1 LKKTEETLETMGELI
16 AACRFKEAIKAA
28 MTLAQ
33 EANRYLEE
41 KSPWKVI
48 KTDKQSA
55 AVTLYVALTVISGL
69 RTAFYPFLPFRSQKL
84 HEYLGYEGKV
94 EDDGWQLRFPSPGQ
108 KLLPPEPL
116 FIKLDEEVVE
126 QETDRLGKKDNI

>member
-1 LKKTEETLETMGELI
+1 
-16 AACRFKEAIKAA
+16 

-48 KTDKQSA
+48 KTDKQAA

-69 RTAFYPFLPFRSQKL
+69 RTAFYPFLPFSSQKL
-84 HEYLGYEGKV
+84 HEYLGFE
-94 EDDGWQLRFPSPGQ
+94 ERLRMTAGNCVSRHPDSSCNRRSNSLPSWMR
-108 KLLPPEPL
+108 K
-116 FIKLDEEVVE
+116 
-126 QETDRLGKKDNI
+126 